1 MANKN
6 LSWEKTTQYNIGL
19 DYSVLNG
26 RISGVLDFYTS
37 RTTDLLMAMTIP
49 SLNGYTNTY
58 ANVGKTSN
66 IGVDITLNTVNVK
79 TRDFE
84 WSTSINAAWQK
95 DKIDELANGK
105 EDDINNNWF
114 IGQAL
119 GVIYGY
125 ECGGLWKEEDAAEMA
140 KFNAKGHSFQ
150 AGMVRPIRPKW

>member
-1 MANKN
+1 MANKD

-66 IGVDITLNTVNVK
+66 IGVDITLNTVNIK

-95 DKIDELANGK
+95 DKIDELAMVK
-105 EDDINNNWF
+105 KMISII
-114 IGQAL
+114 IGL
-119 GVIYGY
+119 
-125 ECGGLWKEEDAAEMA
+125 
-140 KFNAKGHSFQ
+140 
-150 AGMVRPIRPKW
+150 

>member
-1 MANKN
+1 
-6 LSWEKTTQYNIGL
+6 
-19 DYSVLNG
+19 
-26 RISGVLDFYTS
+26 
-37 RTTDLLMAMTIP
+37 MAMTIP

-119 GVIYGY
+119 G
-125 ECGGLWKEEDAAEMA
+125 
-140 KFNAKGHSFQ
+140 
-150 AGMVRPIRPKW
+150 

>member
-1 MANKN
+1 MANKD
-6 LSWEKTTQYNIGL
+6 LTWEKDYTVQYRYR
-19 DYSVLNG
+19 YSVLNG

-37 RTTDLLMAMTIP
+37 RTTDLLMEMTIP

-66 IGVDITLNTVNVK
+66 IGIDLTLNTVNVK
-79 TRDFE
+79 TRSFE

-105 EDDINNNWF
+105 EDDINNSWF
-114 IGQAL
+114 IGQTL

-125 ECGGLWKEEDAAEMA
+125 QSAGIWKEEDAARWLSSMP
-140 KFNAKGHSFQ
+140 KDIRSRQVWH
-150 AGMVRPIRPKW
+150 VR